1 MEFRLLTAFQSLF
14 DGKKYLHRQSN
25 LGDYVASHLYEDLVA
40 LGKSSKLVERV
51 TRHDRGMNLR
61 NVTIGRPARRGDGTF
76 GEFVPGEEVT
86 SQAGFQVGFGMLATV
101 EIGAEAKILAKAMIK
116 QIDRVASDLRNQVQE
131 FKKRGGKPIT
141 VGLVGINFAP
151 HCTSYE
157 GARKFPTDG
166 RKNKHPIQE
175 ADAAEQRLKL
185 HAKPY
190 FDEFLF
196 IRFSATNVKPYP
208 FEWMDFSVTKQEYS
222 AMLTRLSRE
231 YDARF
236 P

>member
-1 MEFRLLTAFQSLF
+1 MDFRLLAAFQSLF

-25 LGDYVASHLYEDLVA
+25 LGDYVASHLYEDLVE
-40 LGKSSKLVERV
+40 LGKSPKLTERIM
-51 TRHDRGMNLR
+51 RKDRVINQR
-61 NVTIGRPARRGDGTF
+61 NTTVGKEARRGDGTF
-76 GEFVPGEEVT
+76 GELVPGVVAISSE
-86 SQAGFQVGFGMLATV
+86 GFQVSFGPLANV

-131 FKKRGGKPIT
+131 FRKHGGNPICI
-141 VGLVGINFAP
+141 GLVGLNFAP

-157 GARKFPTDG
+157 GTRKYPTDG
-166 RKNKHPIQE
+166 KKHKHPIQE
-175 ADAAEQRLKL
+175 AAEAERRLEL
-185 HAKPY
+185 HAKPH

-196 IRFSATNVKPYP
+196 LRFSATNVKPFP
-208 FEWMDFSVTKQEYS
+208 FDWVNIETTKLEYS

-231 YDARF
+231 YDVRF